1 MAFFEGLVVTENGDP
16 VEVAYVGGESFY
28 VVDDQGFR
36 RHIDAREV
44 DEHVLSTF
52 LEQLRE
58 HEDEASEAMLRM
70 MGQDD
75 LFTKGMVDATLRNIS
90 VDQILQQRLPP
101 EARHLLGMMG
111 FRVVVDLHGEVLRVD
126 MPAAPEEDDEE
137 D

>member
-1 MAFFEGLVVTENGDP
+1 MAFFEGLVVTEDGDP
-16 VEVAYVGGESFY
+16 VEVAYVGSASFY
-28 VVDDQGFR
+28 VMDDQGFR

-44 DEHVLSTF
+44 DEHVLSMF

-90 VDQILQQRLPP
+90 VDQMLEHRLPA
-101 EARHLLGMMG
+101 EARELLGMMG
-111 FRVVVDLHGEVLRVD
+111 FRVVIDVHGEVVRVD
-126 MPAAPEEDDEE
+126 LPAAPDEGYEED
-137 D
+137 